1 MLRKNIIKN
10 RERSDIMKYYGVKKK
25 LLLVLFLLLIVVVSC
40 NSKKEEAPKTDTGI
54 EKKTDD
60 SEIKQLA
67 EEAYMFGYPLVL
79 MEKSREKLTN
89 FPSAGEIGAPMN
101 QLSKSRKFPDY
112 TFTDVVSPNADT
124 LYSQGYV
131 DLSKEPYILS
141 MPDMGDRYYL
151 MQILNGWTD
160 VFASPGTRTEGGKA
174 QNYALVGPF
183 WEGKLPDNVKEIKS
197 PTNLIWIIG
206 RTATTGTPD
215 DYAKVHKLQDQYKL
229 TPLSAWGTNYEV
241 PKEVPINKELDMKKS
256 PDEKISEMDAQ
267 TYYSLLV
274 KLMKEN
280 PAKPEDK
287 PMLEKLAK
295 LGIIPGQDFDI
306 NKLDPVIKNALE
318 ESIKTGHDKIVEL
331 VKQSNETK
339 NGWKINMKMGV
350 YGIDYVNRA
359 AVNWMG
365 YGANLPE
372 DALYPTARVDADGQP
387 LNGANKYVIHF
398 DKDKLPPV
406 KAFWSLTMYD
416 EKQIMVKNP
425 INRYAIGDRSNMKL
439 NADGSLD
446 IYIQNESPGKDK
458 ESNWLPAP
466 QGEFNVMMRLYWPDE
481 SILKGTW
488 LPPAIKKI

>member
-1 MLRKNIIKN
+1 MLTKNIIKN

-25 LLLVLFLLLIVVVSC
+25 LLLVLFLLFIVVVSC

-318 ESIKTGHDKIVEL
+318 ESISENKFVFIDIYKEGNNLILKIKDNAGGIKEEIIDRIFEPYFTTKHKSQGTGIGLYMSNEIIKKHMNGDISVSNKKYLYENTNYNGAEFKIVL
-331 VKQSNETK
+331 
-339 NGWKINMKMGV
+339 
-350 YGIDYVNRA
+350 
-359 AVNWMG
+359 
-365 YGANLPE
+365 
-372 DALYPTARVDADGQP
+372 P
-387 LNGANKYVIHF
+387 LN
-398 DKDKLPPV
+398 
-406 KAFWSLTMYD
+406 S
-416 EKQIMVKNP
+416 QI
-425 INRYAIGDRSNMKL
+425 I
-439 NADGSLD
+439 
-446 IYIQNESPGKDK
+446 E
-458 ESNWLPAP
+458 
-466 QGEFNVMMRLYWPDE
+466 
-481 SILKGTW
+481 
-488 LPPAIKKI
+488 

>member
-1 MLRKNIIKN
+1 
-10 RERSDIMKYYGVKKK
+10 
-25 LLLVLFLLLIVVVSC
+25 
-40 NSKKEEAPKTDTGI
+40 
-54 EKKTDD
+54 
-60 SEIKQLA
+60 
-67 EEAYMFGYPLVL
+67 
-79 MEKSREKLTN
+79 
-89 FPSAGEIGAPMN
+89 
-101 QLSKSRKFPDY
+101 
-112 TFTDVVSPNADT
+112 
-124 LYSQGYV
+124 
-131 DLSKEPYILS
+131 
-141 MPDMGDRYYL
+141 
-151 MQILNGWTD
+151 
-160 VFASPGTRTEGGKA
+160 
-174 QNYALVGPF
+174 
-183 WEGKLPDNVKEIKS
+183 
-197 PTNLIWIIG
+197 
-206 RTATTGTPD
+206 
-215 DYAKVHKLQDQYKL
+215 
-229 TPLSAWGTNYEV
+229 
-241 PKEVPINKELDMKKS
+241 
-256 PDEKISEMDAQ
+256 MDAQ

-372 DALYPTARVDADGQP
+372 DAVYPTARVDADGQP